1 MKTRV
6 YACILWTYMCAFTCM
21 HKCTHTHTDIH
32 IINLGW
38 GGLFFF
44 LFFFCSFFPSLWSCP
59 HSKECVVCGV
69 ALAFRASPPVK
80 SCILFSSD
88 LLDGSRAC
96 RQCRAAAGRPGCSHC
111 SLRLQALWKSN
122 SCYPTLAQALFKLRD
137 IFNFKQEETKSVF

>member
-21 HKCTHTHTDIH
+21 HKCTHTHRHTH
-32 IINLGW
+32 YKFGL

-59 HSKECVVCGV
+59 HSKECVVCGA
-69 ALAFRASPPVK
+69 ALAFRAGPPVK

-96 RQCRAAAGRPGCSHC
+96 QQCRAAAGRPGCSHC

-122 SCYPTLAQALFKLRD
+122 SCYPTLAQALLKLRD
-137 IFNFKQEETKSVF
+137 IFNFKQEQTKSVF